1 MSKKHKKRIVK
12 AGLPPETLVYTGD
25 RAKTPP
31 VVHTIAYNPDFCNIF
46 ETYLPEKA
54 APDRKLWVDVLNI
67 SDVNFIKTVGE
78 QFNIHPLAQ
87 EDVVNTQQRAKMD
100 EYDNGLFI
108 VLPNIR
114 YNERWVELQFEQVSM
129 FVGQDI
135 LVTFQEDPDDTL
147 QLVRQRLGEASNRM
161 RKKGTDYLAYSVMD
175 SIIDNY
181 FVALDKIE
189 TSVFEVENSIY
200 AASNQHFKAKI
211 FSLKHTLSQ
220 FKNKVQPLREA
231 VARMHRTDCPILRQE
246 DAVYL
251 RDIADHVA
259 QVLDHIDNFK
269 DQLINIESL
278 YQSEIS
284 NRMNNVMKLLTVIST
299 IFIPLSFV
307 AGVYGMNFE
316 NMPELKWHYGY
327 FLVLG
332 FMFITMVGMLIYFR
346 VKKMI

>member
-25 RAKTPP
+25 RAQTPP
-31 VVHTIAYNPDFCNIF
+31 VVHTIAYNPDFCNTF
-46 ETYLPEKA
+46 NDYRPEKA
-54 APDRKLWVDVLNI
+54 APDRNLWVDVLNI
-67 SDVNFIKTVGE
+67 SDVGFIKTVGE

-108 VLPNIR
+108 VLPHIR
-114 YNERWVELQFEQVSM
+114 YDERWVELQFEQVSM
-129 FVGQDI
+129 FVGEDV

-147 QLVRQRLGEASNRM
+147 HLIRHRLGETSNRM
-161 RKKGTDYLAYSVMD
+161 RKKGIDYLAYSVMD

-189 TSVFEVENSIY
+189 TSVFEVESSIY
-200 AASNQHFKAKI
+200 ADSNQHFKSKI
-211 FSLKHTLSQ
+211 FNLKHTLNQ
-220 FKNKVQPLREA
+220 FKNKVLPLREA

-307 AGVYGMNFE
+307 AGVYGMNFK
-316 NMPELKWHYGY
+316 NMPELEWHYGY
-327 FLVLG
+327 FFILG
-332 FMFITMVGMLIYFR
+332 IMFITMISMLIYFR